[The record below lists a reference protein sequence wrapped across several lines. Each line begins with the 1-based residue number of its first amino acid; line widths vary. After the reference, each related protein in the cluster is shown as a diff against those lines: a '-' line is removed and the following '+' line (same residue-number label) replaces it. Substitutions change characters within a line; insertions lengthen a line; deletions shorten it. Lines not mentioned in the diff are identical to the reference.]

1 MTLVL
6 RLGWLE
12 VGQGRFMLMVM
23 LTSVS
28 LFWVTQFNSLQQL
41 SSIVLPIFYMGQY
54 YGKHYMWDN
63 NLNQEIHS
71 RILGEFSLKKTRTK
85 LRVGYDVLKNYTYF
99 GIQNDRIQSGDNYLV
114 QHNNLN
120 VRQSSSPINLLTLQL
135 QQDFRWVSSTGKM
148 Y

>member
-1 MTLVL
+1 MMLVR

-28 LFWVTQFNSLQQL
+28 LFGDTVQL
-41 SSIVLPIFYMGQY
+41 AATAFFHRSAPSFYMGQY

-99 GIQNDRIQSGDNYLV
+99 GIQNDRVKSGDNYLV
-114 QHNNLN
+114 QHN
-120 VRQSSSPINLLTLQL
+120 T
-135 QQDFRWVSSTGKM
+135 
-148 Y
+148 